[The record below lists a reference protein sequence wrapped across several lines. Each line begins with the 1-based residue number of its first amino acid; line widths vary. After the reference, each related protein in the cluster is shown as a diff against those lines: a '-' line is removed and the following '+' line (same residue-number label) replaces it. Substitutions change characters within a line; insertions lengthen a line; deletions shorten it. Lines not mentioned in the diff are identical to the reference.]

1 MGTLPYLL
9 LVVLSSLSL
18 VPRAAAYS
26 EYSCN
31 GTTGNFTAASAFG
44 ANLARLVA
52 ALPANASSSPSLFAS
67 AAVGAAPDTA
77 YGLAL
82 CRGDVTDAGVCSACL
97 ADAFGR
103 LRRLCGADRDA
114 TFYADLC
121 TARYSGGDF
130 LARPDD
136 NSPVINALDVNGS
149 TYYGWDARN
158 ATSRTLF
165 LSLVGTLFG
174 EMAMYAAYNS
184 SAARM
189 FASAAMYVNPQLPTV
204 YGFVQCTPDLS
215 RAQCWDCFQ
224 VLQDQNRRW
233 YDGREGGRILG
244 VRCSF
249 RYEAYHF
256 FGGMPEVRIGLK
268 GDPSSPAAETE
279 IHGSNH
285 RVVLIVAVIVSITA
299 FSAMMA
305 AGLVIIRARR
315 RKGAEKKRKLQL
327 EAQSRNSS
335 TTEDALKLWRIE
347 ESSSEF
353 TLYDF
358 AELAAATGG
367 FSDENLL
374 GRGGFGPGKLPDGAE
389 IAVKRLA
396 AHSGQ
401 GLEEFK
407 NEIQL
412 IAKLQH
418 TNLVRLVGCC
428 VQEEEKLLA
437 WQLWRDGRVF
447 ELIDP
452 TLGERGDVATIVRCV
467 KVALLCV
474 QESATDRPT
483 MADVTAMLATA
494 GDAASAGPLP
504 DPKRPPHFSLRVA
517 TTSGSDDDCGS
528 RTRFTTSC
536 STNDLT
542 ITSIHEGR

>member
-1 MGTLPYLL
+1 MAVLL
-9 LVVLSSLSL
+9 LPPCL
-18 VPRAAAYS
+18 VFLLLQLFFAPSYGATA
-26 EYSCN
+26 EYAEYTCN
-31 GTTGNFTAASAFG
+31 GTTGNFTSGSAFA
-44 ANLARLVA
+44 ANLDRLVA
-52 ALPANASSSPSLFAS
+52 ELPGNASASPSLFAS
-67 AAVGAAPDTA
+67 ASAPGSADADTA

-82 CRGDVTDAGVCSACL
+82 CRGDVTDARACSACL
-97 ADAFGR
+97 ADAFSR
-103 LRRLCGADRDA
+103 LRRLCGGDRDA

-279 IHGSNH
+279 IHGKHKKN
-285 RVVLIVAVIVSITA
+285 IVCYYWS
-299 FSAMMA
+299 F
-305 AGLVIIRARR
+305 L
-315 RKGAEKKRKLQL
+315 
-327 EAQSRNSS
+327 
-335 TTEDALKLWRIE
+335 
-347 ESSSEF
+347 F
-353 TLYDF
+353 
-358 AELAAATGG
+358 
-367 FSDENLL
+367 
-374 GRGGFGPGKLPDGAE
+374 
-389 IAVKRLA
+389 
-396 AHSGQ
+396 
-401 GLEEFK
+401 
-407 NEIQL
+407 
-412 IAKLQH
+412 
-418 TNLVRLVGCC
+418 
-428 VQEEEKLLA
+428 
-437 WQLWRDGRVF
+437 
-447 ELIDP
+447 
-452 TLGERGDVATIVRCV
+452 
-467 KVALLCV
+467 
-474 QESATDRPT
+474 
-483 MADVTAMLATA
+483 
-494 GDAASAGPLP
+494 
-504 DPKRPPHFSLRVA
+504 
-517 TTSGSDDDCGS
+517 
-528 RTRFTTSC
+528 
-536 STNDLT
+536 
-542 ITSIHEGR
+542 

>member
-1 MGTLPYLL
+1 VQDELDMGTLPYLL

-279 IHGSNH
+279 IHGKHKKKMHS
-285 RVVLIVAVIVSITA
+285 LLL
-299 FSAMMA
+299 
-305 AGLVIIRARR
+305 LVISV
-315 RKGAEKKRKLQL
+315 L
-327 EAQSRNSS
+327 
-335 TTEDALKLWRIE
+335 
-347 ESSSEF
+347 
-353 TLYDF
+353 
-358 AELAAATGG
+358 
-367 FSDENLL
+367 
-374 GRGGFGPGKLPDGAE
+374 
-389 IAVKRLA
+389 
-396 AHSGQ
+396 
-401 GLEEFK
+401 
-407 NEIQL
+407 
-412 IAKLQH
+412 
-418 TNLVRLVGCC
+418 
-428 VQEEEKLLA
+428 
-437 WQLWRDGRVF
+437 
-447 ELIDP
+447 
-452 TLGERGDVATIVRCV
+452 
-467 KVALLCV
+467 
-474 QESATDRPT
+474 
-483 MADVTAMLATA
+483 
-494 GDAASAGPLP
+494 
-504 DPKRPPHFSLRVA
+504 
-517 TTSGSDDDCGS
+517 
-528 RTRFTTSC
+528 
-536 STNDLT
+536 NDIL
-542 ITSIHEGR
+542 